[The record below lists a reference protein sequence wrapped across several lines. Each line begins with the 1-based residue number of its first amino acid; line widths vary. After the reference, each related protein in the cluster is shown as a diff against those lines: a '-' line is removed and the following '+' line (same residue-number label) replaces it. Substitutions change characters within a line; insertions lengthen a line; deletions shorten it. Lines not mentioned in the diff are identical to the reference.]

1 MNDPKLQDKILD
13 FRASYNALPPIYQER
28 ERQRLNRIAEGRP
41 AIIAEPLDDHTRR
54 FTFNT
59 PTELIEFLTAQQIE
73 VKSNSNI
80 YKCLR
85 GIRKTAYGYKIFYEK

>member
-1 MNDPKLQDKILD
+1 MTLEDKILD
-13 FRASYNALPPIYQER
+13 FRASYNALPPLHQER
-28 ERQRLNRIAEGRP
+28 ERQRLNRIAEGRK

-54 FTFNT
+54 FVFNT
-59 PTELIEFLTAQQIE
+59 PKELVDFLKAQQVD

-85 GIRKTAYGYKIFYEK
+85 GIRKTAYGYKIFYEN